1 MICKEDYLS
10 FAIGGRDYFFWSR
23 NYAVAKLDAVKGN
36 TKDRHDDA
44 SKMRGFWKMRGWH
57 IFMATNTSNNQ
68 SEKSPNSMN
77 SEKLKNVKLKNQNFV
92 GYK

>member
-10 FAIGGRDYFFWSR
+10 FAIGDRDGIFGSR

-44 SKMRGFWKMRGWH
+44 QVLKKCVGF
-57 IFMATNTSNNQ
+57 
-68 SEKSPNSMN
+68 EK
-77 SEKLKNVKLKNQNFV
+77 FV
-92 GYK
+92 DLEICVGFKKCVG